1 MSIKILGGFAR
12 GQILSVPK
20 GDLVRPTSVLLKRR
34 VFDYFQDLSDVVFVD
49 LCAGSGAMGF
59 EAWSRGADIVYLNET
74 NRHVVKTL
82 QENREN
88 LVVKN
93 HHKKN
98 GEIECSAMSAENFIK
113 HFRLKYSSFDNDRQ
127 ENTVIFLDPPYS
139 EKKVYLTVVDFL
151 KDEQW
156 FKGQLWIESDLH
168 KGIPKEEWSK
178 LGLVGD
184 KVFEQGDSYIL
195 IINFPQT

>member
-1 MSIKILGGFAR
+1 VSIKILGGFAR

>member
-12 GQILSVPK
+12 GQILSVTK
-20 GDLVRPTSVLLKRR
+20 GDFVRPTSVLLKRR

-59 EAWSRGADIVYLNET
+59 EAWSRGSDLVFLNET

-93 HHKKN
+93 HHKKT
-98 GEIECSAMSAENFIK
+98 GEIECSAMTAENFIK
-113 HFRLKYSSFDNDRQ
+113 HFKLRYSTFENDRQ

-139 EKKVYLTVVDFL
+139 EKSIYLTVVEFL
-151 KDEQW
+151 KQENW
-156 FKGQLWIESDLH
+156 FKGQLWIESDRH
-168 KGIPKEEWSK
+168 KGIPSTEWESNGIIGSK
-178 LGLVGD
+178 L
-184 KVFEQGDSYIL
+184 FEQGDSYIL